1 MKNNKYHHE
10 ALTYDD
16 VLLQPQYSEIRSRKD
31 IDIGSDLGKGITLSL
46 PILSAPME
54 VPASFTDIVPL
65 KNKF

>member
-46 PILSAPME
+46 PIKL
-54 VPASFTDIVPL
+54 L
-65 KNKF
+65 